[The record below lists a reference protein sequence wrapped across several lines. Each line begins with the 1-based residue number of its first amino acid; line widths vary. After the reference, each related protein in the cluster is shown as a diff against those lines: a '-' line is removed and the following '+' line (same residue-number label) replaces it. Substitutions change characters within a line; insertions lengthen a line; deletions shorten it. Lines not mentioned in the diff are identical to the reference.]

1 MVRKFGCSPDS
12 AIAFLQAERDSLIH
26 QGCQEYSCVKQKKQ
40 FKLIKIRKGISTMKS
55 SKSGNA
61 PVSFMQR
68 RLQNNFF
75 LLTMVLAFSV
85 VAFVGVGL
93 FRLIG

>member
-1 MVRKFGCSPDS
+1 
-12 AIAFLQAERDSLIH
+12 
-26 QGCQEYSCVKQKKQ
+26 
-40 FKLIKIRKGISTMKS
+40 MKS